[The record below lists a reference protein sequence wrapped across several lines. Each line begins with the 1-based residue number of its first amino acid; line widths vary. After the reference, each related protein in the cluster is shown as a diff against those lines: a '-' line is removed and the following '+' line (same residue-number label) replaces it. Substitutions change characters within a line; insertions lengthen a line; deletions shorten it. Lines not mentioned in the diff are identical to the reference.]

1 LIYNTSQYK
10 AQEMPRLRKKEHTHH
25 HSFIQSEQ
33 NHSIWIGIKST
44 INNVHHSFN
53 QQSTKAYRSPAR
65 FREGESFD
73 SSRRVSER
81 ERRAT
86 WSDHARAR
94 EKESSA
100 VAVEIREGGRKLRQ
114 QWETVALLFFGI
126 SPRRVL
132 FYLSLYKFVKFL
144 YYP

>member
-81 ERRAT
+81 ERRVT
-86 WSDHARAR
+86 WSDHTRAR
-94 EKESSA
+94 ERKNLRRCRWDTRG
-100 VAVEIREGGRKLRQ
+100 REKTSPTVRDGCVVVLRNFASQGFILLKL
-114 QWETVALLFFGI
+114 I
-126 SPRRVL
+126 
-132 FYLSLYKFVKFL
+132 
-144 YYP
+144 

>member
-53 QQSTKAYRSPAR
+53 QQKLTGR
-65 FREGESFD
+65 
-73 SSRRVSER
+73 RRVSER
-81 ERRAT
+81 EKASTVAVVFQRGREERRGLIT
-86 WSDHARAR
+86 RAR
-94 EKESSA
+94 EKKRAPPSPLRYA
-100 VAVEIREGGRKLRQ
+100 REGENFANSERRLRCCSS
-114 QWETVALLFFGI
+114 EFRLAG
-126 SPRRVL
+126 
-132 FYLSLYKFVKFL
+132 FYFT
-144 YYP
+144 